1 MILYALRQLL
11 IYGSIVF
18 VYARMPVNL
27 DPNNYFHGLD
37 AVFLFLVL
45 AFLISHQLRKQQ
57 NRFFDLLALLILTIH
72 TFAFSAY
79 ALAVQQPDQFTG
91 ISTRVDALYFTI
103 VTMSTVGFGDVH
115 PVGQEAKMLVI
126 AMIIFDLVFIAAL
139 GNAMSSS
146 LSQAR
151 KKETPKENK
160 TRP

>member
-1 MILYALRQLL
+1 M
-11 IYGSIVF
+11 
-18 VYARMPVNL
+18 
-27 DPNNYFHGLD
+27 
-37 AVFLFLVL
+37 
-45 AFLISHQLRKQQ
+45 
-57 NRFFDLLALLILTIH
+57 
-72 TFAFSAY
+72 
-79 ALAVQQPDQFTG
+79 QQPDQFTG

-160 TRP
+160 THP